1 MLTHVSVFDEEHGAG
16 ARLLLLQPV
25 WAASV
30 LVVLSPPVLGV
41 QRNPSKSHFG
51 KIRPGL
57 HFLEFGVVNF
67 TGCFFKKIKIKRRCL
82 SILAV
87 WVLQAVYG

>member
-16 ARLLLLQPV
+16 ARLLLLQTV

-41 QRNPSKSHFG
+41 QLNPSISHFG
-51 KIRPGL
+51 
-57 HFLEFGVVNF
+57 
-67 TGCFFKKIKIKRRCL
+67 
-82 SILAV
+82 
-87 WVLQAVYG
+87 